1 VVSYGKTAF
10 GGPQKTLAYRP
21 IGLPSGQEAQELQS
35 SLDILGR
42 FGWEAVAFVGAIGGD
57 QQIVLKRK
65 YDKNRIVSEREAIS
79 RGAQLYIKDM
89 ADILEREQSLREAAR
104 RAEDEERNKP
114 HLIDLDA
121 EDAKAAKAARLVALR
136 NSYIEAFKNS
146 ELSQTSTITIEYSY
160 AWSDDID
167 VEIRTDLTK
176 HYLKEDGKSYRYSEV
191 YQYLKNSVVRHRFPD
206 GLLPH
211 GADVKIN
218 ANGSIQFDGS
228 LVEVVQYKTRYSSI
242 LNQWTD

>member
-1 VVSYGKTAF
+1 MSTLRRCAVLLVLIIVACPAFAQQKPVSTPVSVDQKWEYIVVSYGKTEF

-21 IGLPSGQEAQELQS
+21 IGLPNGQEAQELQS

-65 YDKNRIVSEREAIS
+65 YDKNRIVSEREEIS

-89 ADILEREQSLREAAR
+89 ADILEREQNLREAAR

-121 EDAKAAKAARLVALR
+121 EDAKSAKAASLVALR
-136 NSYIEAFKNS
+136 NSYIEAF
-146 ELSQTSTITIEYSY
+146 
-160 AWSDDID
+160 
-167 VEIRTDLTK
+167 
-176 HYLKEDGKSYRYSEV
+176 
-191 YQYLKNSVVRHRFPD
+191 
-206 GLLPH
+206 
-211 GADVKIN
+211 
-218 ANGSIQFDGS
+218 
-228 LVEVVQYKTRYSSI
+228 
-242 LNQWTD
+242 